1 MSEYIMDLRK
11 LLGNRPLMQAGASV
25 MVVDSQDRVLREKR
39 RDNGLWAYAG
49 GAVELYE
56 SVEDAARREL
66 LEETGLIA
74 EKMTLFG
81 LFSGPEMAYTYPN
94 GDRVSNLDAVYLCRE
109 YHGELRPQPD
119 EVTELRFFAREEL
132 PNEEELMPPNRPALK
147 KWRQDGFDYKA
158 YWRAV
163 LAQDA
168 SAMEPFFWPEALIDW
183 PNTNERFTWRAFI
196 RANCEYPGRW
206 EGEILRAEFLKDR
219 LVTVVAVRGREGGP
233 ALHAASFFTL
243 RQGRILHLE
252 EYWGDDGPA
261 PRWRQVMAIGQ
272 PLHPEK

>member
-25 MVVDSQDRVLREKR
+25 MVVDSQDRVLLEKR

-168 SAMEPFFWPEALIDW
+168 SAMEPFF
-183 PNTNERFTWRAFI
+183 
-196 RANCEYPGRW
+196 
-206 EGEILRAEFLKDR
+206 
-219 LVTVVAVRGREGGP
+219 
-233 ALHAASFFTL
+233 
-243 RQGRILHLE
+243 
-252 EYWGDDGPA
+252 
-261 PRWRQVMAIGQ
+261 
-272 PLHPEK
+272 